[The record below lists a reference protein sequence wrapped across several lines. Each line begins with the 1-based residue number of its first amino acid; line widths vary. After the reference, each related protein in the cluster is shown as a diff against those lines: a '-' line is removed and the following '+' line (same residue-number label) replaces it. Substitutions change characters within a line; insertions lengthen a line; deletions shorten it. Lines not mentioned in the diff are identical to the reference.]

1 MINEHDDLVGRLRRE
16 GVQESEGNRFTLDL
30 AGQAARMAQYQNREP
45 ALWLLKAVQAAVA
58 ARSPEVRI
66 QLTRN
71 TLDVRFQAASPPDL
85 KDGATGY
92 SRHLRLALQSALS
105 QQPPALTLS
114 YGHSILY
121 SLGSSPVATTPGL
134 RLHLRRPPRPWW
146 SFSDSQ
152 LAAIHRTLTWRC
164 ALCPIPVWLD
174 GRRINLPA
182 PEKIPSLGSRTCPTN
197 WGEGAVNYHWLAER
211 SWLAPTGDAFALGC
225 PANRPGTRIV
235 VSDKGAWDSPHI
247 YSVQQLNPASLYL
260 HLESEAE
267 VQQVE
272 VSQDQLALPRPSL
285 VSPPLLAGAAAQRD
299 WTRVIPLAFDTAR
312 FESSGS
318 NQVVQ
323 FYSKVTYL
331 NLDPTPQTSL
341 QTAYGPLKLRLS
353 TMACSRWLG
362 LAAHSDSPGGL
373 YYIQDGILLDPIE
386 SGARFGGTTALVAD
400 PQVET
405 DLSQLTVIQ
414 DARLEADRTWIHQ
427 EEERLLASSRSAVV
441 SQTEG
446 ERLQVPISMRLGW
459 RRSLS

>member
-1 MINEHDDLVGRLRRE
+1 MNEHDDLVGRLRQE
-16 GVQESEGNRFTLDL
+16 GVKESEGNRFTLDL

-58 ARSPEVRI
+58 ARAPDVHI
-66 QLTRN
+66 QLTRD
-71 TLDVRFQAASPPDL
+71 TLDVRFRAASPPDL
-85 KDGATGY
+85 QDGATGY

-114 YGHSILY
+114 YGHSLLY

-134 RLHLRRPPRPWW
+134 RLHLRRQPRPWW

-152 LAAIHRTLTWRC
+152 LAAIHRTLSWRC

-174 GRRINLPA
+174 GRRINLPV

-211 SWLAPTGDAFALGC
+211 SWLAPTGDAFALHC
-225 PANRPGTRIV
+225 PASRPGMRIV
-235 VSDKGAWDSPHI
+235 VSGKEAWDSPHI

-260 HLESEAE
+260 HLESQAE

-272 VSQDQLALPRPSL
+272 IGQDQLTLPKRGL
-285 VSPPLLAGAAAQRD
+285 LNPPLLAGAAAQLD
-299 WTRVIPLAFDTAR
+299 WTRVIPLAFDTVR
-312 FESSGS
+312 FDSGS
-318 NQVVQ
+318 NHVIE

-331 NLDPTPQTSL
+331 NLDPTLQTSL
-341 QTAYGPLKLRLS
+341 QTTYGPLELPLA

-362 LAAHSDSPGGL
+362 LAANGETPGGL

-414 DARLEADRTWIHQ
+414 DARLAADRNWIRQ